1 MFHYLIIL
9 LDDTSTSYCHADNPF
24 VERNLIPLDTLQ
36 KAFLYS
42 LKSNMNVQLVY
53 PDYEL
58 PSEYKDL
65 IYDIEHT
72 NIVPSSLSSDADVV
86 VLNSIDERIEGTPV
100 NLIIRDTYR
109 NIVSSYEKLAS
120 FLTTNAHVSIVIKDI
135 EHIKEADLSDYETLI
150 NNIET
155 IIADSVIKGKA
166 IQISNITDRLT
177 LSKMNNCNA
186 GWRSITL
193 APNGRFYIC
202 PSFYYD
208 DPKSSVGNLED
219 GISIKNEHLYKLSYA
234 PLCSICDCYQCKRC
248 IWLNKR
254 LTNEINTPSRQQC
267 VLSHYERNGSK
278 KLLDDIRLKGEY
290 LNGVD
295 IPSIGYLDPIE
306 IINK

>member
-1 MFHYLIIL
+1 
-9 LDDTSTSYCHADNPF
+9 
-24 VERNLIPLDTLQ
+24 
-36 KAFLYS
+36 
-42 LKSNMNVQLVY
+42 MNVQLVY